1 MKKQRINRGVNN
13 VKKNVNKLIAIGI
26 GLSIMSSNIA
36 SVSAAEHN
44 KNSVSSS
51 VQSTSN
57 KVSDK
62 KTLENNK
69 DNKIIMNENLWNKDD
84 DLSIKQSTSE
94 KPILYLQEAID
105 AAIENSEK
113 LALKENEIL
122 LYRDKMR
129 YQDRIDDFYDSID
142 QNVYDFP
149 YDKLELQED
158 QTRQSREFLED
169 QIASDIRSKY
179 NAIVLK
185 EIDIDKSKR
194 DLKVKSKDLET
205 MKTKVEIGMATPN
218 QLTDAQI
225 QIKTLKD
232 NIKAKEDSLKN
243 SKDYFKVLTDL
254 DLDQYRL
261 DRDIDYE
268 VFRIDGSVDEYMDER
283 IQEYLKY
290 NDEILDLTKEY
301 IEQLEDD
308 EIDELPDAPS
318 TKLPDPKDY
327 VIIDKVEPVIDPT
340 TGKPMI
346 DPNTGKPVVKP
357 IPLTNV
363 SGGTVVDGAY
373 AAKLIE
379 YQKDQLEYFMKLK
392 TYEAYIDGKYQSKEA
407 EVKLN
412 EAKKN
417 LKNGL
422 KECYATLLDLE
433 NKIEMLKNQAKSTET
448 KLEFAK
454 TQVDIGLMTKNE
466 YKDKVIQSE
475 ELDTAIRK
483 LSNIY
488 NTLKDSIQKPWLLNA
503 EK

>member
-1 MKKQRINRGVNN
+1 M
-13 VKKNVNKLIAIGI
+13 KKNVNKLIAIGI

-113 LALKENEIL
+113 LALKESEIL

-218 QLTDAQI
+218 QLTDTQI

-283 IQEYLKY
+283 IEEYLKY

-327 VIIDKVEPVIDPT
+327 VIYDKSQPIKDAEGNNI
-340 TGKPMI
+340 I
-346 DPNTGKPVVKP
+346 DPNTNEEMYN
-357 IPLTNV
+357 TNR
-363 SGGTVVDGAY
+363 SGGIVLDGAY

>member
-1 MKKQRINRGVNN
+1 M
-13 VKKNVNKLIAIGI
+13 KKNVNKLIAIGI

-113 LALKENEIL
+113 LALKESEIL

-327 VIIDKVEPVIDPT
+327 VIYDKSQPIKDAEGNNI
-340 TGKPMI
+340 I
-346 DPNTGKPVVKP
+346 DPNTNEEMYKL
-357 IPLTNV
+357 LTNR
-363 SGGTVVDGAY
+363 SGGIVLDGAY

>member
-1 MKKQRINRGVNN
+1 
-13 VKKNVNKLIAIGI
+13 
-26 GLSIMSSNIA
+26 
-36 SVSAAEHN
+36 
-44 KNSVSSS
+44 
-51 VQSTSN
+51 
-57 KVSDK
+57 
-62 KTLENNK
+62 
-69 DNKIIMNENLWNKDD
+69 
-84 DLSIKQSTSE
+84 
-94 KPILYLQEAID
+94 
-105 AAIENSEK
+105 
-113 LALKENEIL
+113 
-122 LYRDKMR
+122 
-129 YQDRIDDFYDSID
+129 QDRIDDFYDSID

-283 IQEYLKY
+283 IEEYLKY
-290 NDEILDLTKEY
+290 NDKILDLTKEY
-301 IEQLEDD
+301 IEELEDD

-327 VIIDKVEPVIDPT
+327 VI
-340 TGKPMI
+340 
-346 DPNTGKPVVKP
+346 
-357 IPLTNV
+357 
-363 SGGTVVDGAY
+363 
-373 AAKLIE
+373 
-379 YQKDQLEYFMKLK
+379 
-392 TYEAYIDGKYQSKEA
+392 
-407 EVKLN
+407 
-412 EAKKN
+412 
-417 LKNGL
+417 
-422 KECYATLLDLE
+422 
-433 NKIEMLKNQAKSTET
+433 
-448 KLEFAK
+448 
-454 TQVDIGLMTKNE
+454 
-466 YKDKVIQSE
+466 
-475 ELDTAIRK
+475 
-483 LSNIY
+483 
-488 NTLKDSIQKPWLLNA
+488 
-503 EK
+503 